1 MAVDTATVE
10 APPEGTETQPPET
23 VVETAPESPETPE
36 EPSQDTSPSTEDTG
50 EETPTAPPVEEP
62 EAPVETPEVIGE
74 VSEPALV
81 ELDDSTINSIV
92 EVYGDKI
99 FESPAFK
106 DRADQHIKSQA
117 DRQIA
122 AADASRNT
130 QVEADKIIR
139 QGETALNKITGH
151 LEKVQGLN
159 AQLDKVRSGEAEID
173 TLSTLPILDGAEL
186 KQALVAYGQAT
197 SATGTRSYE
206 NGLNSAFITT
216 FSGEVL
222 PGLTKNQAEE
232 IKMITG
238 TAARIQADPNQ
249 GEQPAR
255 TYLFANLFRFI
266 AERGVELGATKE
278 RIMTETKKSLAEK
291 IAGKNVQVAAVAKA
305 KAEEQSPPVAPE
317 SRPTEANTG
326 ATLELYNKLKGEGKT
341 AEAQDVL
348 NRMAARRR

>member
-10 APPEGTETQPPET
+10 APSEGTETQPPEA
-23 VVETAPESPETPE
+23 VVETAPESSETE
-36 EPSQDTSPSTEDTG
+36 GEPSQDTSPSTEDTE
-50 EETPTAPPVEEP
+50 EETPTAPPVGEP
-62 EAPVETPEVIGE
+62 EAPVETPEVVGE
-74 VSEPALV
+74 VSEPALT
-81 ELDDSTINSIV
+81 ELDDATINSLV
-92 EVYGDKI
+92 EVYSDKI

-106 DRADQHIKSQA
+106 TRADQHIRSQA

-139 QGETALNKITGH
+139 QGESALNKITGH

-159 AQLDKVRSGEAEID
+159 TQLDKVRSGEAEID
-173 TLSTLPILDGAEL
+173 TISALPTLDEAEL
-186 KQALVAYGQAT
+186 KQALVSYGQAT

-206 NGLNSAFITT
+206 NGLNSAFVTT

-232 IKMITG
+232 IRAITG
-238 TAARIQADPNQ
+238 MAARIQADPNQ

-255 TYLFANLFRFI
+255 NYLFANLFRFI
-266 AERGVELGATKE
+266 AERGIELGATKE
-278 RIMTETKKSLAEK
+278 KTLTENKRSLAEK

-305 KAEEQSPPVAPE
+305 KAEEKGPPVAPE

-326 ATLELYNKLKGEGKT
+326 PSLELYEKLKGEGKT
-341 AEAQDVL
+341 AEAQDVA
-348 NRMAARRR
+348 NRMAAQRR